1 MSISIFE
8 RTIVDFKC
16 SMLIATLNSQ
26 FRPLKRKFQNRY
38 SFNFIH
44 SDQKHN
50 IFITS
55 PPFCNK
61 NINWYV
67 LDDFQSKVV
76 HFMISNLLFC
86 FWTKSIHFSYSS
98 VKMHIF
104 TVSKLLILT
113 TNNVPQISD
122 VLSLNIEK
130 KKKLDQQGQFVV
142 VNSPFIHSLYILYY
156 GVNNI
161 VVEHAIFRLFLGG
174 ERK

>member
-1 MSISIFE
+1 
-8 RTIVDFKC
+8 
-16 SMLIATLNSQ
+16 
-26 FRPLKRKFQNRY
+26 
-38 SFNFIH
+38 
-44 SDQKHN
+44 
-50 IFITS
+50 
-55 PPFCNK
+55 
-61 NINWYV
+61 
-67 LDDFQSKVV
+67 
-76 HFMISNLLFC
+76 
-86 FWTKSIHFSYSS
+86 
-98 VKMHIF
+98 MHIF